1 MKKEKIIIIGDLLL
15 DQYWFGKAKR
25 ISDEAPVPI
34 VKINKIEN
42 RLGGAGNVALNV
54 KKLGLE
60 PYLISINSN
69 DNSGKI
75 LKKLL
80 NSFGIN
86 NYLITVKEYITPT
99 KIRLI
104 DKFQQIVRADFE
116 ISDKKFSNKIEKK
129 LNSIKNIK
137 VIIISDYLKGT
148 IKDPRKIIK
157 FANKNKI
164 PVIIDPKGKNFQKY
178 NYATL
183 ITPNL
188 NEFQEI
194 VGRCLSIQEIHQK
207 GRKLLNKMKL
217 QSLLITKGENG
228 MTLIEK
234 NKKIIDYHSNASQ
247 VFDVTGAGDTVVA
260 SLATSLAKS
269 VSIKDATY
277 ISLRAAEIAVSKF
290 GTDYVTQDELKKRLS
305 NLDSLKKGIVNL
317 SQLINNLVEL
327 RKNGKI
333 IIATNGCF
341 DILHNGHINY
351 LKKSKKL
358 GDWLIVAVNSDTS
371 YRKLKNKKSLVNNLK
386 ARMNLLSS
394 LEFVDNVVHFN
405 EATPQKLY
413 SKILPNII
421 TKGGDYTVSQVIG
434 RKEILKIGGI
444 VKIIPYEKN
453 FSTTLIKN
461 KIRNKNN

>member
-1 MKKEKIIIIGDLLL
+1 MKKEKIIVIGDLLL
-15 DQYWFGKAKR
+15 DQYWLGKAKR

-34 VKINKIEN
+34 VKINNIEN

-54 KKLGLE
+54 KKLGFE

-80 NSFGIN
+80 KSFKIN
-86 NYLITVKEYITPT
+86 NYLFTIKEYITPT
-99 KIRLI
+99 KIRII

-116 ISDKKFSNKIEKK
+116 ISDNKFSNEIEKK

-137 VIIISDYLKGT
+137 VIIISDYSKGT

-157 FANKNKI
+157 YANKNKI
-164 PVIIDPKGKNFQKY
+164 PIIIDPKGKNFQKY
-178 NYATL
+178 NHATL

-188 NEFQEI
+188 NEFQQI
-194 VGRCLSIQEIHQK
+194 VGRCLSLKQIHQK

-234 NKKIIDYHSNASQ
+234 NKKIIDYQSNASQ

-269 VSIKDATY
+269 ASIKDATY

-290 GTDYVTQDELKKRLS
+290 GTNYVTKDELKNSLS
-305 NLDSLKKGIVNL
+305 NLDSLKKGIITL
-317 SQLINNLVEL
+317 SQLMNNLVEL
-327 RKNGKI
+327 RKNGKK

-358 GDWLIVAVNSDTS
+358 GDWLIVAVNSDSS
-371 YRKLKNKKSLVNNLK
+371 YRKLKNKTPLVNSLK

-394 LEFVDNVVHFN
+394 LKFVNNVISFN
-405 EATPQKLY
+405 EVTPKNLY

-421 TKGGDYTVSQVIG
+421 TKGGDYTLSQVVG
-434 RKEILKIGGI
+434 RKEISKIGGV

-461 KIRNKNN
+461 KIRNNK